1 MTGAIILIVIAV
13 ALLPELLTGAGS
25 KGRLAMD
32 DGRAADGPPLVSY
45 KIDLTGNAPRP
56 ATAER
61 DAAPLAPAEAT
72 PAPPVAATPAP
83 APASPPTTAPATS
96 VATAPAPA
104 ATAPMPPA
112 AAPAA
117 APTTPTTA
125 APAHAEPAKSETKLV
140 VQVGSFRD
148 RKAAD
153 VRANLLRARSF
164 EVTVTPNGAD
174 PVMYRVRVG
183 PAGDRVA
190 AEKLVKRL
198 KVVKVDGSIVPAS

>member
-112 AAPAA
+112 AAPAV
-117 APTTPTTA
+117 APIKPTTA

-153 VRANLLRARSF
+153 VREIRKVLGEDPNLINLPELLHEARESVR
-164 EVTVTPNGAD
+164 ETAAYYMRLWGA
-174 PVMYRVRVG
+174 
-183 PAGDRVA
+183 AG
-190 AEKLVKRL
+190 KSWL
-198 KVVKVDGSIVPAS
+198 